1 MEENLTI
8 HFYLKDKSHSM
19 NALVRHQMEKQI
31 LDVLSEFQKI
41 TGLTFNIE
49 TEAYQEGGLK
59 ERYKILI
66 AGAVLNGVVTAS
78 MNLLTN
84 MVTDPTSRERSY
96 AELVLIQKQDKT
108 EEIKQSNLKK
118 DGELKDIA
126 IEQAKIDLEIKKEKL
141 HQEQLKTQEVAERV
155 EQSKS
160 LSKISR
166 SLSNWYQK
174 AQKYEKIEKIG
185 YSTCNSLK
193 EIIVDRSSFKD
204 FILSNKE
211 DIEPIDE
218 AIIEIISP
226 VLDEGKNKWR
236 GSYKG
241 EKIEFSMAD
250 SAYKKKVVRGQQTF
264 QNGSRIKCRMEIK
277 RKYDEFGEEVGRASY
292 RVVKVDG
299 IEIGGRFFP
308 TEAGVKQLKKISES
322 RQGNLFGDDFFE
334 EGEPK

>member
-1 MEENLTI
+1 MEENLII
-8 HFYLKDKSHSM
+8 HFYLRDGSHSM

-31 LDVLSEFQKI
+31 LDVILEFQKV

-59 ERYKILI
+59 EAYRFIVGAI
-66 AGAVLNGVVTAS
+66 VSSAIGAG
-78 MNLLTN
+78 MNYL
-84 MVTDPTSRERSY
+84 MDMITDPTSREKSH
-96 AELVLIQKQDKT
+96 AELILIQEQIKT
-108 EEIKQSNLKK
+108 EKIKQNNAKK
-118 DGELKDIA
+118 DGELKDLA
-126 IEQAKIDLEIKKEKL
+126 IERSRIDLKKKEEELK
-141 HQEQLKTQEVAERV
+141 QEQIETQEVIEDMKNK
-155 EQSKS
+155 KS

-166 SLSNWYQK
+166 SLSNFYQK
-174 AQKYEKIEKIG
+174 AQNYEKIEKIG
-185 YSTCNSLK
+185 YLIHNTLE
-193 EIIVDRSSFKD
+193 EIIVDRSGFKD

-211 DIEPIDE
+211 DIEPINE

-277 RKYDEFGEEVGRASY
+277 RRYDEFGEEVGRASY

-299 IEIGGRFFP
+299 IERGERFFP
-308 TEAGVKQLKKISES
+308 TEAGAKQLKKISES
-322 RQGNLFGDDFFE
+322 RQDNLFGDDFFE
-334 EGEPK
+334 EEESK